1 MSKVAIV
8 TDTVAS
14 MPQDLIKTLGIRVV
28 PMGLTIDGKTYR
40 DMVDIFPDEFWARF
54 KSIKKFTSNAPI
66 PGEFLKAFQEASLET
81 DSIACVVISKA
92 LSAAFQSATQAKTLI
107 QMEKP
112 GLKIEI
118 VDSKAYTGAEGFIAI
133 EGARAAQ
140 SGKSLPEVVE
150 IMHDMTTRVKSVSC
164 LESLKYLIRSGRAP
178 KTAYLGEMV
187 GVKPII
193 GGVKGDGLTEMLDKV
208 RGKEKCLDRIVE
220 MVGEYSDT
228 GKPLHAMVHYTDNIE
243 DGKKV
248 LEMVKAKYNCAEIY
262 LTFQSP
268 LSGGHTGPIVVI
280 SFYS

>member
-14 MPQDLIKTLGIRVV
+14 IHQDLIKTLGIRIV
-28 PMGLTIDGKTYR
+28 PMELIIDGKTYR

-54 KSIKKFTSNAPI
+54 KSIKKFTSNAPV
-66 PGEFLKAFQEASLET
+66 PGEFVKAFKAASQET

-92 LSAAFQSATQAKTLI
+92 LSATFQSATQAKTLV
-107 QMEKP
+107 QMENP
-112 GLKIEI
+112 GLNIEI
-118 VDSKAYTGAEGFIAI
+118 IDSKSYTGAEGFVAI

-140 SGKSLPEVVE
+140 SGSSLPKVVK
-150 IMHDMTTRVKSVSC
+150 IMHDMAARVKSIC
-164 LESLKYLIRSGRAP
+164 CMETLKYLIRSGRAP
-178 KTAYLGEMV
+178 KTAYLGELV

-208 RGKEKCLDRIVE
+208 RGKEKALDRLVE
-220 MVGEYSDT
+220 MVAMYSDAA
-228 GKPLHAMVHYTDNIE
+228 KPLHAMVHYTNNIE
-243 DGKKV
+243 DGKKIM
-248 LEMVKAKYNCAEIY
+248 EMVKAKYNCAEIY

-268 LSGGHTGPIVVI
+268 LSGGHTGPITVI